1 MTKLVW
7 DSVTERPYSYGVD
20 RGVLHIP
27 GSSVIPWNGLISV
40 DEDEADGTELTSYFD
55 GMKYANFQFGGFYE
69 ADVKA
74 FGFPASANT
83 ILGLKEVFP
92 GLSLTAQP
100 RVTFNFAYRTLLG
113 ESQYKIHIVHNALAV
128 QTKHSASTISDSV
141 EVEEM
146 AWAITATPPSAST
159 FRPCSHMVIDTTNTN
174 PSVLTVLENALYGTV
189 SVAPYFPTQAQI
201 ITMFTP

>member
-7 DSVTERPYSYGVD
+7 DNVTERPYSYGVD
-20 RGVLHIP
+20 RGILHIP
-27 GSSVIPWNGLISV
+27 GGSVIAWNGLVSV
-40 DEDEADGTELTSYFD
+40 EEKEADGSDLTSYFD
-55 GMKYANFQFGGFYE
+55 GLKYANFLFSGVYE
-69 ADVKA
+69 ADVRA

-100 RVTFNFAYRTLLG
+100 RVTFDFSYRTLIG
-113 ESQYKIHIVHNALAV
+113 ESEYKIHIIHNALAV

-141 EVEEM
+141 DVEELL
-146 AWAITATPPSAST
+146 WTITTTPPNAST
-159 FRPCSHMVIDTTNTN
+159 YRPCSHLVVDTTTTN
-174 PSVLTVLENALYGTV
+174 PSVLTVLENALYGTN
-189 SVAPYFPTQAQI
+189 SVNPYFPTQAQI